1 MSDRIKCKDC
11 KWYERER
18 ALCHRVAP
26 CVLPGRADRLDY
38 CSLFPCTAPDEYCG
52 MAEPMGENFTTGKP
66 GDYASRMQGRI
77 DYLEAENKKLAE
89 ENHKLKEA
97 KKGLLLQLKTVCA
110 NYGTDCYCRWYT
122 KGWCKG
128 MNSFTCTLFNTITK
142 YDREEGEK

>member
-1 MSDRIKCKDC
+1 MTERIYCKYC
-11 KWYERER
+11 KWFQKDGSRCR
-18 ALCHRVAP
+18 RMAP
-26 CVLPGRADRLDY
+26 QVLPSLARSGAY
-38 CSLFPCTAPDEYCG
+38 CSIFPCTDPDEYCG

-66 GDYASRMQGRI
+66 GDYAGRMQGRI

-97 KKGLLLQLKTVCA
+97 KMGLLLQLKTVCA

-128 MNSFTCTLFNTITK
+128 MNSFTCTLFNTIKK